1 MVIFS
6 ASTPPLSDPAPGSY
20 LATSRSVHGLC
31 LPWVCRLRDKR
42 PGPSLR
48 ESRLSGALNMLP
60 PRALLPPAGGFPPPR
75 RSSGAPRRPIR
86 VRSGASEPPA
96 ASEPPSAS
104 EQPTGWSAA
113 LEAAQARAAALRA
126 SSLGAAS
133 AAQAAAEA
141 AVKHP
146 LGAKVMETSGN
157 AWSALPPDFR
167 LHAPTAAAAA
177 LAFTTVALVLRESNK
192 GNEKLSTALQPPKC
206 ALLRRLGNCL

>member
-1 MVIFS
+1 M
-6 ASTPPLSDPAPGSY
+6 
-20 LATSRSVHGLC
+20 
-31 LPWVCRLRDKR
+31 
-42 PGPSLR
+42 
-48 ESRLSGALNMLP
+48 
-60 PRALLPPAGGFPPPR
+60 
-75 RSSGAPRRPIR
+75 R

-146 LGAKVMETSGN
+146 LGAKVLETSGN
-157 AWSALPPDFR
+157 AWSALPADFR

-177 LAFTTVALVLRESNK
+177 LAFTTVALVYRESNK
-192 GNEKLSTALQPPKC
+192 GTEKLMTALQPPKC
-206 ALLRRLGNCL
+206 VSAASAWELSMTPPPRLDDVAFLQSELLKALDLKKDLTRRLLEAELALAEARQAAGAAAAAAARKR